1 MLDTKVAPGCVN
13 LNVVG
18 NFGRN
23 FKLTAPLDTVGP
35 VSLANESVESTVPKR
50 RSIPSGAGAGAD
62 SGLSREEELD
72 RALLDRCLMLNSE
85 TVSKLLQ
92 QGADVN
98 AVGLLGMTPLGNA
111 ARNGRLEIIKVLLDV
126 PGVNVML
133 PDEKK
138 PHGVDGWNALLPSIV
153 ERNNDDD
160 AELIGKL
167 IALGLNPNHSV
178 VSDKYPEGNGATA
191 MYYAAEKG
199 LIRTVKLLLSKGA
212 QVNRPNHKN
221 SGWSPLHIGE

>member
-1 MLDTKVAPGCVN
+1 M
-13 LNVVG
+13 
-18 NFGRN
+18 
-23 FKLTAPLDTVGP
+23 
-35 VSLANESVESTVPKR
+35 SSANESVESTVPKR
-50 RSIPSGAGAGAD
+50 RSIPSVPKRRSIPSGAGAD

-85 TVSKLLQ
+85 TVSQLLQ

-98 AVGLLGMTPLGNA
+98 AVGLFGMTPLGNA

-133 PDEKK
+133 PDKKK

-153 ERNNDDD
+153 LRNIDDD

-178 VSDKYPEGNGATA
+178 VSNNYPEGNGATA
-191 MYYAAEKG
+191 MYYATEKG

-221 SGWSPLHIGE
+221 SGWSPLHIGECLGLLSPENLVQLLPTTGTFV